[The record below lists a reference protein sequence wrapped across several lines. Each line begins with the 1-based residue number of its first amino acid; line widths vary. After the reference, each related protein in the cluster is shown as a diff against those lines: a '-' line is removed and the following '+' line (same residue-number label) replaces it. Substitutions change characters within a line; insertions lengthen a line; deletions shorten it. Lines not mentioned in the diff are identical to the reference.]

1 MFKLF
6 CLSLIFWE
14 QIRVS
19 ALFASI
25 NAFKGL
31 FAHIYCLQL
40 FEIKR
45 FKEAEGLLSNV
56 WYILE

>member
-56 WYILE
+56 